1 MIGFGDY
8 LVFSDLLYP
17 TTMGSVKVL
26 HNNMIVKEI
35 IGDPGTSIGEYI
47 VIGEDS
53 PGGNIVIG
61 ISGRVANSNYDSFHL
76 YKLMQTI
83 DGTFEMF
90 DYSES
95 TLTIIE
101 PSMGSIDEILASRGT
116 SASVNYSNGNMMIER
131 SGATKNFVACPPG

>member
-1 MIGFGDY
+1 MIGFGDC

-17 TTMGSVKVL
+17 TTMGSVKIL

-76 YKLMQTI
+76 YKLM
-83 DGTFEMF
+83 
-90 DYSES
+90 
-95 TLTIIE
+95 
-101 PSMGSIDEILASRGT
+101 
-116 SASVNYSNGNMMIER
+116 
-131 SGATKNFVACPPG
+131 